1 MKITTINSRQ
11 TKKLGQILAE
21 QVLKTS
27 LNKQALVFGLEG
39 DLGSG
44 KTTFLQGFAKGLKI
58 KQTVLSP
65 TFILMHKF
73 KINKKNNS
81 FKFKFFYHVDCYR
94 LNSVKEFLNLDF
106 KKNIDLP
113 ENIIAIEWADKI
125 KKILPQNTIWIEFK
139 YKDKNK
145 REISFN

>member
-1 MKITTINSRQ
+1 MKVITTNSKQ

-27 LNKQALVFGLEG
+27 LGKQALVIGLKG
-39 DLGSG
+39 DLGTG

-81 FKFKFFYHVDCYR
+81 LKFKFFYHIDCYR
-94 LNSVKEFLNLDF
+94 FNSVKEFLILDF
-106 KKNIDLP
+106 KKIIDCP
-113 ENIIAIEWADKI
+113 ENIVAIEWADKI
-125 KKILPQNTIWIEFK
+125 KKILPQNMVWLEFK
-139 YKDKNK
+139 YKDKDK
-145 REISFN
+145 RKISFN